1 MAHTSVTASLVRI
14 PVCGLAVAMFA
25 LSAGASRADAQ
36 SLNDALSF
44 LLTNR
49 SVPTGDFV
57 RDRDAADTTRATI
70 ARVLQVEIATV
81 PLAASASGFTY
92 RLNRSLG
99 IAERSSQSF
108 GPFFVHRSLTLGR
121 RQAAVSI
128 AFQNTAFQALDGRSL
143 RDGSLV
149 ATATRVVTEPVPFDV
164 ETLTLRVQT
173 QSTTVSASVGL
184 TDRLDVSLSVPF
196 VTLSLNGERV
206 DTYRGLQATQA
217 TASARA
223 SGVSD
228 VLVRGKYNVVRHG
241 GTGLAAG
248 AEVRLPTGDP
258 ENLLGTGQAAFAP
271 RVMGSLE
278 FDRFAVHGDA
288 GYVFGGATNELDT
301 GAAVTF
307 VATPRL
313 TVVGEM
319 SDRRL
324 ESLGRLVDSL
334 LPHPSLAGVDT
345 LRLTASP
352 QVAHRITAT
361 AGLKWNVASTWLLS
375 GYISRPLT
383 ESGLTAGWR
392 PTVTLDYLV
401 AR

>member
-1 MAHTSVTASLVRI
+1 MTNPVVHGCVRF
-14 PVCGLAVAMFA
+14 VMLGLAVTA
-25 LSAGASRADAQ
+25 LVLSTGVAEARAQ
-36 SLNDALSF
+36 SVNDVLSF

-49 SVPTGDFV
+49 SIPTDDFV

-121 RQAAVSI
+121 RQVAVSI
-128 AFQNTAFQALDGRSL
+128 AYQNTAFQALDGRPL
-143 RDGSLV
+143 RDGTLV
-149 ATATRVVTEPVPFDV
+149 ATASRLATDPEPFDV

-173 QSTTVSASVGL
+173 RATTVSANVGI
-184 TDRLDVSLSVPF
+184 TDRLDVALTVPF
-196 VTLSLNGERV
+196 VALSLSGERV
-206 DTYRGLQATQA
+206 DTYRGLRSPQ
-217 TASARA
+217 ASASA
-223 SGVSD
+223 TVAGVSD
-228 VLVRGKYNVVRHG
+228 LLVRGKYNLLREG
-241 GTGLAAG
+241 GTGVAAG
-248 AEVRLPTGDP
+248 AEVRLPTGDA
-258 ENLLGTGQAAFAP
+258 ENLLGTGHAAVAL
-271 RVMGSLE
+271 RVIGSFELQ
-278 FDRFAVHGDA
+278 RFAVHGDA
-288 GYVFGGATNELDT
+288 GYVMGGATNELDT
-301 GAAVTF
+301 AAAVTF

-313 TVVGEM
+313 TLVGEL

-324 ESLGRLVDSL
+324 ESLGRLVDSV

-352 QVAHRITAT
+352 QAAHRITTT
-361 AGLKWNVASTWLLS
+361 AGLKWNVGSTWLLS
-375 GYISRPLT
+375 GYVSHSLT